1 MFGRH
6 FQREPAPLSRHE
18 ISEVRFKQFLRDLNA
33 YEREHA
39 VTETRDAFLDVYSRW
54 LKTREPWLKIR
65 VVMLAFELHRLDPAF
80 QFDLSFN
87 T

>member
-18 ISEVRFKQFLRDLNA
+18 ISEVRFKQFLRDLDA